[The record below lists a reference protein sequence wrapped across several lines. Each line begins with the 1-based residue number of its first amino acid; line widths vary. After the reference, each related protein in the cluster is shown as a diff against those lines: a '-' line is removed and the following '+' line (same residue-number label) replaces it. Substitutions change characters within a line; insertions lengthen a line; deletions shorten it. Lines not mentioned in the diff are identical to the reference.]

1 MSLKSFRIV
10 SLILLLLGAVAIVF
24 TLQCFQ
30 NDLQDAEKLQQS
42 LLIAGGIGIVIW
54 AVLQLMVPKA
64 EERSKPT
71 LTERPKKTVAQE
83 PQIPDYA
90 AAVQLL
96 GIFQKEGR
104 LIDFL
109 HENLG
114 QYEDAQIGAA
124 VRVVHE
130 GCRKALNKHFTLK
143 HILDARE
150 GEVYT
155 VPANFSAMEIR
166 LTGNVVGEPPFNGT
180 VVHRGWRIERVN
192 LPKIMK
198 FDENDMI
205 LAAAEVELN

>member
-1 MSLKSFRIV
+1 MSVKSFRIV
-10 SLILLLLGAVAIVF
+10 SLLLVILGAVAIVLA
-24 TLQCFQ
+24 LQWFQ
-30 NDLQDAEKLQQS
+30 QNLQDTEKLQQA
-42 LLIAGGIGIVIW
+42 LLIAGGIGFVIW

-64 EERSKPT
+64 EVAGKPAP
-71 LTERPKKTVAQE
+71 TERPKKAVEQQ

-90 AAVQLL
+90 AAVQFL

-109 HENLG
+109 HENLE

-143 HILDARE
+143 HILDTRE
-150 GEVYT
+150 GEAHT
-155 VPANFSAMEIR
+155 VPANFSATEIR

-180 VVHRGWRIERVN
+180 VVHRGWRVERVN